1 MNSYDIRFWQIETRK
16 GQTVTY
22 RVRWVVAGRRFSDS
36 FTTKELAESYRAE
49 LRAAARRGE
58 GFDTG
63 TGLPE
68 SMARTLRDVSF
79 YKHCAE
85 FAAATWKVSAAK
97 QRASVIETLTR
108 IVPVVV
114 ADLKGAPED
123 AILRS
128 ALRKKLNQGG
138 HAGELDED
146 ETRAVSWIERASLP
160 VGSVADPAVVCDIL
174 DALTVNLNGKP
185 AAPEYFSRRRR
196 VMHRVLAYAVRK
208 KRLEANPLSKVNLP
222 EGWTPPQAPDDT
234 LDPRSVGS
242 PALVASML
250 ETCKGTGRRQGRRF
264 AAFYGCMFYAM
275 MRPSEVAALTRG
287 GCELPAQG
295 WGHLTFADSSTSAGR
310 AYTDDGQMHEHRGLK
325 GRTRGRP
332 TIGTRKPARRVPVP
346 PELVVMLREHL
357 DLFGTAPDG
366 RLFRSE
372 NGNPI
377 QQSTWWQV
385 WQKVRKASLSA
396 EELAGP
402 LMRRPYDLRH
412 SGVTWR
418 LNSGVPATEVA
429 AWAGHSVEVLMRV
442 YARCVTGLEDVWI
455 SRMDG
460 TLRLGDAPPD
470 RGPQLSGGEEDEP
483 DERS

>member
-1 MNSYDIRFWQIETRK
+1 VNSYDVRFWQIETRR
-16 GQTVTY
+16 GNTVTY

-36 FTTKELAESYRAE
+36 FTTKELAESHRAK

-58 GFDTG
+58 GFDTD

-79 YKHCAE
+79 YQHCAE
-85 FAAATWKVSAAK
+85 FTAATWPVSAAT
-97 QRASVIETLTR
+97 QRASIIEMLTR
-108 IVPVVV
+108 VVPVMVT
-114 ADLKGAPED
+114 DLKGAPD
-123 AILRS
+123 SAVLRS
-128 ALRKKLNQGG
+128 ALRKNPNPGQ
-138 HAGELDED
+138 HAGELDDD
-146 ETRAVSWIERASLP
+146 EARAISWLAHASRP
-160 VGSVADPAVVCDIL
+160 VGSLTDPAVVCDIL

-196 VMHRVLAYAVRK
+196 VMHRALAYAVRK
-208 KRLEANPLSKVNLP
+208 KRLAVNPLSKAKLP
-222 EGWTPPQAPDDT
+222 EGWTPPEAPDDT

-242 PALVASML
+242 PALVAVML
-250 ETCKGTGRRQGRRF
+250 GTCKGIGRRQGRRF

-275 MRPSEVAALTRG
+275 MRPSEVAALIRG
-287 GCELPAQG
+287 GCELPGQG
-295 WGHLTFADSSTSAGR
+295 WGHLTFADSSPSAGR
-310 AYTDDGQMHEHRGLK
+310 AYTDDGQVHEHRGLK

-332 TIGTRKPARRVPVP
+332 STRGRKPTRRVPIP
-346 PELVVMLREHL
+346 PELVVMLREHI
-357 DLFGTAPDG
+357 DQFGTAPDG

-455 SRMDG
+455 GRMDDA
-460 TLRLGDAPPD
+460 LRLAGDRPD
-470 RGPQLSGGEEDEP
+470 TEA
-483 DERS
+483 ER